1 MGTIYTSV
9 EQLIGGTPLLELRQI
24 QRAEGLNATLLAK
37 LEYLNPAGSAKDRVA
52 KAMLDDAEAKGLLKP
67 GAVIIEPTSGN
78 TGIGLAVVAATRGY
92 RTIIVMPD
100 TMSMERRLLMSA
112 YGAELVLTPGAQGMA
127 GSIAKAEELAREI
140 PNAFLPRQFDN
151 PANADA
157 HRTTTG
163 PEIWEDT
170 DGQVDIFV
178 AGVGTGGTITGTGEY
193 LKAQNPHLKV
203 VAVEPAASPLLSKG
217 IAGPHGLQGIGANF
231 VPSVLNTEIYDEI
244 IPVTE
249 ADAYAAG
256 RALGRHLLRGS
267 PLGRHPAGQAAGEP
281 GQNHRGPPPG
291 YRRPLPLYPHVPG
304 LTPKKH
310 PASSRFSGEAG
321 CFFIP
326 PQQ

>member
-140 PNAFLPRQFDN
+140 PNAFLSRQFDN

-163 PEIWEDT
+163 PEIWADT

-256 RALGRHLLRGS
+256 RALGRREGVLAGISSGAALWAAIQLAKRPENQGKTIVVLLPDTGDRYLS
-267 PLGRHPAGQAAGEP
+267 
-281 GQNHRGPPPG
+281 
-291 YRRPLPLYPHVPG
+291 
-304 LTPKKH
+304 TPM
-310 PASSRFSGEAG
+310 F
-321 CFFIP
+321 
-326 PQQ
+326 QD